1 MTVHFADGSSVDR
14 GGIIQVK
21 QSLFTGTFY
30 TASNSYVNTGLSVT
44 ITPTSTSSRLVAMG
58 HAVIASDQHAEGMYK
73 VNGGGLD
80 HIGVSRGS
88 RTRCLGF
95 MGNDF
100 GHGATAHGFTYHT
113 SFIVMGHPNT
123 TSSTDVHFQMASPN
137 NDGVYLG
144 RDPEDPNHAEGGS
157 PVCSMI
163 IMEISDGAFVS

>member
-144 RDPEDPNHAEGGS
+144 RDAEDTNHVEGGS
-157 PVCSMI
+157 VVCSMI